1 MNDSAESLIDADAR
15 IQERAEQLQQE
26 RARRI
31 KRSDADAALL
41 ETLESLRLARTD
53 LDRQFATT
61 AHELRRTQI
70 RGAIA
75 ELDRRI
81 AEANERLNS

>member
-26 RARRI
+26 RARRHQP
-31 KRSDADAALL
+31 SDADAALL

-53 LDRQFATT
+53 LDRQLATT
-61 AHELRRTQI
+61 VHELRRTQI

-81 AEANERLNS
+81 AEASARLNG

>member
-26 RARRI
+26 RARRHQP
-31 KRSDADAALL
+31 SDGDAALL
-41 ETLESLRLARTD
+41 KTLESLRLARTD
-53 LDRQFATT
+53 LDRQLAATV
-61 AHELRRTQI
+61 HELRRTQI
-70 RGAIA
+70 RSAIA

-81 AEANERLNS
+81 AEASDRLNG